1 MWRAGEK
8 RKTEAEVY
16 GQCMDSVNVDCRA
29 RRRKPYCVE
38 ATCHLHRPHLEVGE
52 YAVVR
57 GSIGA
62 GCHRLWL
69 KAMPHDNDA
78 F

>member
-1 MWRAGEK
+1 MDVERRR
-8 RKTEAEVY
+8 RKDDRSGGVWTVY
-16 GQCMDSVNVDCRA
+16 VDVDCRA
-29 RRRKPYCVE
+29 RRCKPYCVE